1 MGWNPIYNKFSRFTP
16 FFSYYFPWFLFISL
30 SPALYQE
37 RKCAKYYQAAQF
49 YLLPSRISQTISFRI
64 ALLQSQKSPLL
75 NFYKPRLYYENEI
88 YLQKKLSRSHAC
100 ALAQMSRSPIG
111 VGVGESGEKTHGEG
125 KPLQKSS
132 PFSPHPIWKQ
142 KEKGVDKWK
151 KACYNHL
158 NAMTKTSKKRYV
170 STESCR
176 LMRGADKPFPN
187 TLASVAPK
195 SSKEDA

>member
-49 YLLPSRISQTISFRI
+49 YLLPSRISQTFSFRI

-111 VGVGESGEKTHGEG
+111 VGVGESGEKNAWRRETFAKKVSLLHAPNLHL
-125 KPLQKSS
+125 KTKRKRCWQK
-132 PFSPHPIWKQ
+132 
-142 KEKGVDKWK
+142 K
-151 KACYNHL
+151 K
-158 NAMTKTSKKRYV
+158 
-170 STESCR
+170 
-176 LMRGADKPFPN
+176 
-187 TLASVAPK
+187 SVL
-195 SSKEDA
+195 